1 MQEVCRNIQE
11 FLTAHGIPDW
21 LVVFIIS
28 LCPILECRLG
38 MFTAIVL
45 LKMNTF
51 VGFIISFLG
60 NILPIPF
67 ILLLIN
73 WIFEVLKKVPGINK
87 VVYWLENKTLK
98 KKRDK
103 IDKYGI
109 WGLLIFV
116 AIPLPGT
123 GGWTGALLAS
133 LLHLDKKKSFLVIS
147 LGVFYRRSYY
157 DGAQPY
163 NRCGG
168 FQLNEIL
175 FKRTYLDICALFF
188 FSVIDK
194 YL

>member
-1 MQEVCRNIQE
+1 MQEVCRTIQE

-28 LCPILECRLG
+28 LFPILECRLG

-45 LKMNTF
+45 LGMNPF

-73 WIFEVLKKVPGINK
+73 KIFELLKKVPVINK
-87 VVYWLENKTLK
+87 PIYWLEEKTL

-103 IDKYGI
+103 IDKYGV
-109 WGLLIFV
+109 WGLLLFV

-133 LLHLDKKKSFLVIS
+133 LLHLDRKKSFGVICI
-147 LGVFYRRSYY
+147 GVFIA
-157 DGAQPY
+157 G
-163 NRCGG
+163 
-168 FQLNEIL
+168 LI
-175 FKRTYLDICALFF
+175 I
-188 FSVIDK
+188 SVLSLIFGMAVFG
-194 YL
+194 

>member
-1 MQEVCRNIQE
+1 MQELCQTIQE

-28 LCPILECRLG
+28 LCPVLECRLG

-45 LKMNTF
+45 LDMNPF

-73 WIFEVLKKVPGINK
+73 WIFKVLKKVPGINK
-87 VVYWLENKTLK
+87 IIFWLEEKTLR
-98 KKRDK
+98 KRDK

-109 WGLLIFV
+109 WGLLLFV

-133 LLHLDKKKSFLVIS
+133 LLQLDKKKSFGVIS
-147 LGVFYRRSYY
+147 IGVFIAGLIIS
-157 DGAQPY
+157 
-163 NRCGG
+163 
-168 FQLNEIL
+168 IL
-175 FKRTYLDICALFF
+175 SLIIGSAVFG
-188 FSVIDK
+188 
-194 YL
+194 

>member
-1 MQEVCRNIQE
+1 MQSVVETIQQ
-11 FLTAHGIPDW
+11 FLTSHGIPDW

-28 LCPILECRLG
+28 LMPILECRLG

-45 LKMNTF
+45 LQMDPF
-51 VGFIISFLG
+51 VGFIISFIG
-60 NILPIPF
+60 NIIPIPF

-87 VVYWLENKTLK
+87 IIYWLEERTL

-103 IDKYGI
+103 IDKYGV

-133 LLHLDKKKSFLVIS
+133 LLHLDRKKSFGVIAV
-147 LGVFYRRSYY
+147 GVFIA
-157 DGAQPY
+157 G
-163 NRCGG
+163 
-168 FQLNEIL
+168 LIITIL
-175 FKRTYLDICALFF
+175 STVFKVAVF
-188 FSVIDK
+188 
-194 YL
+194 

>member
-1 MQEVCRNIQE
+1 MVQDFCRQLQE

-28 LCPILECRLG
+28 VCPILECRLG

-45 LKMNTF
+45 LEMNPF

-73 WIFEVLKKVPGINK
+73 WIFKVLKKVPGINK
-87 VVYWLENKTLK
+87 AIFWLENKTMQ
-98 KKRDK
+98 KRDK

-133 LLHLDKKKSFLVIS
+133 PLELDKKKSFLVIS
-147 LGVFYRRSYY
+147 LGVFIAGLIITVLSLVI
-157 DGAQPY
+157 GAAVF
-163 NRCGG
+163 N
-168 FQLNEIL
+168 
-175 FKRTYLDICALFF
+175 
-188 FSVIDK
+188 
-194 YL
+194 

>member
-1 MQEVCRNIQE
+1 MVQDFCRQLQE

-28 LCPILECRLG
+28 VCPILECRLG

-45 LKMNTF
+45 LEMNPF

-73 WIFEVLKKVPGINK
+73 WFFKVLKKVPGINK
-87 VVYWLENKTLK
+87 AIFWLENKTMQ
-98 KKRDK
+98 KRDK

-133 LLHLDKKKSFLVIS
+133 LLELDKKKSFLVIS
-147 LGVFYRRSYY
+147 LGVFIAGLIITVLSLVI
-157 DGAQPY
+157 GAAVF
-163 NRCGG
+163 N
-168 FQLNEIL
+168 
-175 FKRTYLDICALFF
+175 
-188 FSVIDK
+188 
-194 YL
+194 

>member
-1 MQEVCRNIQE
+1 MQEICQTLQE

-28 LCPILECRLG
+28 LMPVLECRLG

-45 LKMNTF
+45 LNMNAF

-73 WIFEVLKKVPGINK
+73 WIFELLKKVPVINK
-87 VVYWLENKTLK
+87 LVFWLEDKTL

-109 WGLLIFV
+109 WGLLLFV

-133 LLHLDKKKSFLVIS
+133 LLHLDKKKSFGVICI
-147 LGVFYRRSYY
+147 GVFIAGLIITVLSLIV
-157 DGAQPY
+157 GAAVF
-163 NRCGG
+163 G
-168 FQLNEIL
+168 
-175 FKRTYLDICALFF
+175 
-188 FSVIDK
+188 
-194 YL
+194 

>member
-1 MQEVCRNIQE
+1 MQELCQTIQE

-21 LVVFIIS
+21 LVVFLIS
-28 LCPILECRLG
+28 LCPVLECRLG

-45 LKMNTF
+45 LGMNPF

-73 WIFEVLKKVPGINK
+73 WIFKILKKVPGINK
-87 VVYWLENKTLK
+87 LVFWLEDKTL

-109 WGLLIFV
+109 WGLLLFV

-133 LLHLDKKKSFLVIS
+133 LLQLDKKKSFGVIS
-147 LGVFYRRSYY
+147 IGVFIA
-157 DGAQPY
+157 G
-163 NRCGG
+163 
-168 FQLNEIL
+168 LI
-175 FKRTYLDICALFF
+175 I
-188 FSVIDK
+188 SVLSLLIGSAVFG
-194 YL
+194 

>member
-1 MQEVCRNIQE
+1 MQEICETLQQ

-45 LKMNTF
+45 LQMNPF

-73 WIFEVLKKVPGINK
+73 WIFEVLKKVPGINRIIF
-87 VVYWLENKTLK
+87 WLEEKTL

-103 IDKYGI
+103 IDRYGI
-109 WGLLIFV
+109 WGLLLFV

-133 LLHLDKKKSFLVIS
+133 LLHLDKKKSFGVIS
-147 LGVFYRRSYY
+147 VGVFIAGLIITLLS
-157 DGAQPY
+157 
-163 NRCGG
+163 
-168 FQLNEIL
+168 L
-175 FKRTYLDICALFF
+175 FVGNAVFG
-188 FSVIDK
+188 
-194 YL
+194 

>member
-1 MQEVCRNIQE
+1 MQEVCRTIQE
-11 FLTAHGIPDW
+11 YLTAHGIPEW

-28 LCPILECRLG
+28 LFPILECRLG

-45 LKMNTF
+45 LDMNPF
-51 VGFIISFLG
+51 VGFLISFLG

-73 WIFEVLKKVPGINK
+73 WIFDLLKKVPVINK
-87 VVYWLENKTLK
+87 PIYWLEEKTL

-109 WGLLIFV
+109 WGLLLFV

-133 LLHLDKKKSFLVIS
+133 LLHLDKKKSFGVICI
-147 LGVFYRRSYY
+147 GVFIAGLIISTLSLIF
-157 DGAQPY
+157 GAAVF
-163 NRCGG
+163 G
-168 FQLNEIL
+168 
-175 FKRTYLDICALFF
+175 
-188 FSVIDK
+188 
-194 YL
+194 

>member
-1 MQEVCRNIQE
+1 MNELVQTIQE

-28 LCPILECRLG
+28 LMPVLECRLG

-45 LKMNTF
+45 LKMNPF
-51 VGFIISFLG
+51 VGFLISFLV

-73 WIFEVLKKVPGINK
+73 WIFEVFKKIPGLRNLVI
-87 VVYWLENKTLK
+87 WLEEKTL

-109 WGLLIFV
+109 WGLLLFV

-133 LLHLDKKKSFLVIS
+133 LLHLDKKKSFGVIAI
-147 LGVFYRRSYY
+147 GVFIAGLIISILSLIM
-157 DGAQPY
+157 GAAVF
-163 NRCGG
+163 G
-168 FQLNEIL
+168 
-175 FKRTYLDICALFF
+175 
-188 FSVIDK
+188 
-194 YL
+194 

>member
-1 MQEVCRNIQE
+1 MQELCQTIQE
-11 FLTAHGIPDW
+11 FLSAHGIPDE

-28 LCPILECRLG
+28 VLPILECRLG

-45 LKMNTF
+45 LQMNAF
-51 VGFIISFLG
+51 KGFIISFLG

-73 WIFEVLKKVPGINK
+73 WIFELLKKVPKINK
-87 VVYWLENKTLK
+87 MIFWLEERTL

-109 WGLLIFV
+109 WGLLFFV

-133 LLHLDKKKSFLVIS
+133 LLHLDKKKSFGVIAMGVFIAGLIISILSLVIGS
-147 LGVFYRRSYY
+147 AVF
-157 DGAQPY
+157 G
-163 NRCGG
+163 
-168 FQLNEIL
+168 
-175 FKRTYLDICALFF
+175 
-188 FSVIDK
+188 
-194 YL
+194 

>member
-1 MQEVCRNIQE
+1 MVQDFCRQLQE

-28 LCPILECRLG
+28 VCPILECRLG
-38 MFTAIVL
+38 MFAAIVL
-45 LKMNTF
+45 LEMNPF

-73 WIFEVLKKVPGINK
+73 WIFKVLKKVPGINK
-87 VVYWLENKTLK
+87 AIFWLENKTM

-133 LLHLDKKKSFLVIS
+133 LLELDKKKSFLVIS
-147 LGVFYRRSYY
+147 LGVFIAGLIITVLSLVI
-157 DGAQPY
+157 GAAVF
-163 NRCGG
+163 N
-168 FQLNEIL
+168 
-175 FKRTYLDICALFF
+175 
-188 FSVIDK
+188 
-194 YL
+194 

>member
-1 MQEVCRNIQE
+1 MQELCQTIQE

-28 LCPILECRLG
+28 LCPVLECRLG

-45 LKMNTF
+45 LGMNPF
-51 VGFIISFLG
+51 AGFIVSFLG

-73 WIFEVLKKVPGINK
+73 WIFKVLKKVPGINK
-87 VVYWLENKTLK
+87 IIFWLEEKTL

-109 WGLLIFV
+109 WGLLLFV

-133 LLHLDKKKSFLVIS
+133 LLQLDKKKSFGVIS
-147 LGVFYRRSYY
+147 IGVFIA
-157 DGAQPY
+157 G
-163 NRCGG
+163 
-168 FQLNEIL
+168 LI
-175 FKRTYLDICALFF
+175 I
-188 FSVIDK
+188 SVLSLLIGSAVFG
-194 YL
+194 

>member
-1 MQEVCRNIQE
+1 MQELCQTIQE
-11 FLTAHGIPDW
+11 FLTSHGIPDW
-21 LVVFIIS
+21 LVVFLIS

-45 LKMNTF
+45 LEMNPF

-73 WIFEVLKKVPGINK
+73 WIFEIFKKIPGLKNIVF
-87 VVYWLENKTLK
+87 WLEEKTL

-109 WGLLIFV
+109 WGLLLFV

-133 LLHLDKKKSFLVIS
+133 LLHLDKKKSFGVIS
-147 LGVFYRRSYY
+147 VGVFIAGLIITILSLIF
-157 DGAQPY
+157 GA
-163 NRCGG
+163 
-168 FQLNEIL
+168 
-175 FKRTYLDICALFF
+175 
-188 FSVIDK
+188 VIF
-194 YL
+194 

>member
-1 MQEVCRNIQE
+1 MQEICETLQQ

-38 MFTAIVL
+38 MFTASVL
-45 LKMNTF
+45 LQMNPF

-73 WIFEVLKKVPGINK
+73 WIFEVLKKVPGINRIIF
-87 VVYWLENKTLK
+87 WLEEKTL

-109 WGLLIFV
+109 WGLLLFV

-133 LLHLDKKKSFLVIS
+133 LLHLDKKKSFGVIS
-147 LGVFYRRSYY
+147 VGVFIAGLIITLLS
-157 DGAQPY
+157 
-163 NRCGG
+163 
-168 FQLNEIL
+168 L
-175 FKRTYLDICALFF
+175 FVGNAVFG
-188 FSVIDK
+188 
-194 YL
+194 